1 MTEDLKAECNEL
13 KGIVHKLREEV
24 SHCEYNG
31 HTLWITSFMYLYVE
45 NCVAAN
51 LRNVFDA

>member
-24 SHCEYNG
+24 SHCEYKLFALLKLMV
-31 HTLWITSFMYLYVE
+31 TLLG
-45 NCVAAN
+45 
-51 LRNVFDA
+51 